1 MMEHTSVLAER
12 ATSRSAARKRR
23 EAKAALRQVIFE
35 ALAAGWSVEQIAE
48 LRKVSPRTIRREV
61 DRALAERRLDA
72 PDRYVHLQV
81 ARLMKALRLADAAL
95 DSGDL
100 KAIGPLVKVV
110 NALDRYHGLAALSSQ
125 PPAPTAVPC
134 PPPAPPLQL
143 TRAAPP
149 LAEAPSGIEEWVAN
163 SDARRFEM
171 TGTAPEMQRV
181 PVDRCERGG
190 PGDAAAAEAVA
201 APTPGAGESEIVTD
215 LGAQDPEITAPA
227 PELQRVGPVRCER
240 GEAGFAA
247 ADEPAVA
254 LSPRPR
260 LAQTKAN
267 PGRFGRPRP

>member
-1 MMEHTSVLAER
+1 
-12 ATSRSAARKRR
+12 
-23 EAKAALRQVIFE
+23 
-35 ALAAGWSVEQIAE
+35 
-48 LRKVSPRTIRREV
+48 V

-134 PPPAPPLQL
+134 PPPAPPL
-143 TRAAPP
+143 
-149 LAEAPSGIEEWVAN
+149 AEAPSGIEEWVAN

-190 PGDAAAAEAVA
+190 PSDAAA
-201 APTPGAGESEIVTD
+201 
-215 LGAQDPEITAPA
+215 
-227 PELQRVGPVRCER
+227 
-240 GEAGFAA
+240 
-247 ADEPAVA
+247 
-254 LSPRPR
+254 
-260 LAQTKAN
+260 
-267 PGRFGRPRP
+267 